1 MTYNK
6 RLLLPFMLL
15 FLLMAACSSTPE
27 EKTVKVKTAEQYY
40 QQAQSAI
47 QGKRYSEAIS
57 LLRELEATYPY
68 GPYTQ
73 QAQLD
78 LIFVYYKNREY
89 EQALAAAERFITLY
103 PNHPK
108 VDYAYYMRGLALFDT
123 VSTKPL
129 KFFKQEIIHRQ
140 QDDAR
145 ASFQYFAVF
154 VQRFPNSE
162 YAADARQ
169 RMIALRNRI
178 AAYEVAI
185 AQYYYDRENYV
196 AAYNR
201 GKYVVDNYTNT
212 PAVAD
217 ALVIM
222 ARASEKMGL
231 TEQAENAWRVLK
243 LNFPHHPAVTGQV
256 QPKR

>member
-15 FLLMAACSSTPE
+15 FLFAAACANTPE

-40 QQAQSAI
+40 QEAQTAM
-47 QGKRYSEAIS
+47 QGKRYVEAIT

-78 LIFVYYKNREY
+78 LIFVYHKNREP

-123 VSTKPL
+123 VSSKPL
-129 KFFKQEIIHRQ
+129 KFFKQDIVHRQ
-140 QDDAR
+140 QDHAR
-145 ASFQYFAVF
+145 LSFQYFAEF
-154 VQRFPNSE
+154 VTRFPNSE
-162 YAADARQ
+162 YAPDARQ

-178 AAYEVAI
+178 AAYEVHI
-185 AQYYYDRENYV
+185 AQFYYDRENFV

-201 GKYVVDNYTNT
+201 GKYVVENYTKT

-243 LNFPHHPAVTGQV
+243 LNYPHHPAVTGQA
-256 QPKR
+256 QPQR